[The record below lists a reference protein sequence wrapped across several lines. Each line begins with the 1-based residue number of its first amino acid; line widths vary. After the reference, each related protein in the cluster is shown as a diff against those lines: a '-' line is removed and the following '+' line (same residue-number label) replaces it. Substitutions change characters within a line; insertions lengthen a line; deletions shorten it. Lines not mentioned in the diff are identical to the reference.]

1 MTLLNCHT
9 LLTGWL
15 ILPCRSAEAGC
26 CSWSAAA
33 DWSRQ
38 SCVPLPSCGM
48 SCDSHIR
55 SLSSHV
61 TAHCVV
67 AVRSCDHHMSAVK
80 SCDSHVI
87 AIWSHGNTFCNSCQ
101 SCDSHVTITKA
112 CDISVAHI
120 PWHSWFVLLLVLQ
133 VTAASKRHE
142 TPPHCIFAIDS
153 LVRRAV
159 QSVLAIV
166 SPG

>member
-101 SCDSHVTITKA
+101 HVTVMWPLPKHVTFL
-112 CDISVAHI
+112 
-120 PWHSWFVLLLVLQ
+120 WHTSHGTHGSYCSLSYRSLQQASAMKLPHTVSLL
-133 VTAASKRHE
+133 
-142 TPPHCIFAIDS
+142 
-153 LVRRAV
+153 
-159 QSVLAIV
+159 
-166 SPG
+166 